1 MHGQSK
7 RRFLW
12 PLLLVPVAASW
23 FVLYKLAVGGNEERV
38 VHRVAHSEP
47 AERGSTEVS
56 ERLAAADRTA
66 LAIAQQ
72 LPPLVGRVED
82 ERRAPIAGAQVCAL
96 DEDAGCCTAPKC
108 VKTDSRGGFNIQL
121 DAPPLTVFASHP
133 EYSPVTE
140 SGFDREQQGPIVLT
154 MKAGGASIAGTVLD
168 AAGGP
173 IPGARLSATDL
184 DERPLAVGVSDEQG
198 AFRMRVAAGAIRIRA
213 EADGYSEEVRG
224 VDAPLSGVEIRL
236 APASVID
243 GRVVADGG
251 QGPVADVLVIARGA
265 GDWPAGARSARSAED
280 GTFHLTGLRAGSYS
294 LSAIDA
300 HWQSDERQV
309 RVYVAQASSAEVVV
323 RRAARLSGKVQLA
336 GETCKEGAVTLKG
349 PSMTTG
355 STGPEGDVVVES
367 LRFGRYRVSVE
378 CEAARSEETLEIAA
392 NEVERVWNLEAGARL
407 RGTVLA
413 GDRPAPS
420 VRVDVTPAPSGGER
434 GGASCS
440 SDEHGRFS
448 CAGLS
453 AGDYDVQAGG
463 VVPLGDAVRVHVE
476 ANTAPEVT
484 LRLPASGEIRARVK
498 SSGSFDPR
506 TISVSARGPNT
517 VLPGELRGD
526 EFVFATVP
534 LGSYEVF
541 SDSLPTG
548 SSERVNITRQ
558 GEVASLTLTLPRPHT
573 LKGRVIDAEGHPVP
587 EAWVRASRL
596 QESGFARPTE
606 PALTDAEGSFELAKL
621 VPGRYTLE
629 VSGGDTEGRLDSVE
643 SDRSDA
649 VVRLAGARE

>member
-1 MHGQSK
+1 MHAQSK
-7 RRFLW
+7 RRFNW
-12 PLLLVPVAASW
+12 PLVLAGIAGSLLLVYA
-23 FVLYKLAVGGNEERV
+23 LAFRTTDRGV
-38 VHRVAHSEP
+38 VHRVAESARSE
-47 AERGSTEVS
+47 RDSTES
-56 ERLAAADRTA
+56 TERVAPADRA
-66 LAIAQQ
+66 AIAIAQQ

-82 ERRAPIAGAQVCAL
+82 ERRAPIAGAQICAL
-96 DEDAGCCTAPKC
+96 AEDAGCCTAPRC
-108 VKTDSRGGFNIQL
+108 VKSDWRGDFKIQL

-140 SGFDREQQGPIVLT
+140 SGFNREQHGPIVLT

-184 DERPLAVGVSDEQG
+184 DERPLAVGISDEQG

-213 EADGYSEEVRG
+213 EADGYSEEMRG
-224 VDAPLSGVEIRL
+224 VDAPLSGIEIRL
-236 APASVID
+236 APASVIN
-243 GRVVADGG
+243 GRVVGEGA

-280 GTFHLTGLRAGSYS
+280 GTFHLGGLRAGSYS

-309 RVYVAQASSAEVVV
+309 RVYVAQASSAEIVV
-323 RRAARLSGKVQLA
+323 RRAARLSGKIQL
-336 GETCKEGAVTLKG
+336 GGDTCKEGSVTLKG

-367 LRFGRYRVSVE
+367 LRFGRYQVSVE
-378 CEAARSEETLEIAA
+378 CEAARSEETLEIAT

-413 GDRPAPS
+413 GDWPAPS

-440 SDEHGRFS
+440 TDEQGRFS

-463 VVPLGDAVRVHVE
+463 ALPLGDAVRVHVE

-498 SSGSFDPR
+498 STGNFDPR
-506 TISVSARGPNT
+506 TISVSARGSNT

-541 SDSLPTG
+541 SDSLPAG

-558 GEVASLTLTLPRPHT
+558 GEVANLTLTLPRPHT

-629 VSGGDTEGRLDSVE
+629 ASGGDTEGRLDSVE

-649 VVRLAGARE
+649 VVRLTGARE